1 MPGQSSLLADR
12 HGRFLSIAGIL
23 PITSSLPIPANI
35 LVADHPRDCLVHA
48 LKQ

>member
-23 PITSSLPIPANI
+23 PITSSLPIPDNI

>member
-1 MPGQSSLLADR
+1 MPGRSSLLANR

-23 PITSSLPIPANI
+23 PITSSLSIPANI
-35 LVADHPRDCLVHA
+35 LVADHPHDCLVHA